1 MKRFKIPLILFFIFA
16 GLFVVFRGALKPKPI
31 EVELATVDRGVVE
44 ETVTN
49 SRAGT
54 IKARR
59 RAKLSPEIGGVVAE
73 LPFREGQIAPAGA
86 LLMRLEDSLQRAN
99 VVVAERE
106 LAAAQA
112 SLAQPCL
119 EWERAQREM
128 KRVRG
133 LVDGGIVSADRLDEV
148 ESASGF
154 AGAAC
159 TAAKTAVDRGQAA
172 VGLARAQLAKTVIRA
187 PFSGVV
193 ADLATEVGEYA
204 TPSPPAVPV
213 PAAIDLLDPAS
224 IFISAPMDEVDSAR
238 IKPGLEARLTVD
250 SHRGREF
257 PGHVLRIAPFVVD
270 REEQNRTVE
279 IEVELAD
286 AAFAATL
293 LPGTSADVEAILE
306 RRENVV
312 RVPTPCVIEG
322 KRALVLRAGKLEEAQ
337 LELGLRN
344 WQFTEVLA
352 GLAPG
357 DRVVRSF
364 DKPAIQAGALAHG
377 KGESLAE
384 SPAGAAEAAK
394 P

>member
-1 MKRFKIPLILFFIFA
+1 MRRFKIPLILLFIFT
-16 GLFVVFRGALKPKPI
+16 GLFVVFRGATRQRPI

-73 LPFREGQIAPAGA
+73 LPFREGQLAPAGA
-86 LLMRLEDSLQRAN
+86 LLLRLEDSLQRAN
-99 VVVAERE
+99 LAVAERD
-106 LAAAQA
+106 LAASQA

-119 EWERAQREM
+119 EAERAQREL

-133 LVDGGIVSADRLDEV
+133 LVEGGIVSADRLDEV
-148 ESASGF
+148 ESAAGI

-159 TAAKTAVDRGQAA
+159 GAAKTAVERGRAA
-172 VGLARAQLAKTVIRA
+172 IELARAQLGKTVIRA
-187 PFSGVV
+187 PFPGIV

-224 IFISAPMDEVDSAR
+224 IYVSAPMDEVDSAR

-250 SHRGREF
+250 SHRGREL

-279 IEVELAD
+279 IEVDFED
-286 AAFAATL
+286 PAFAATL

-306 RRENVV
+306 RRDDVV

-322 KRALVLRAGKLEEAQ
+322 KRALVLRQGKLEEVN

-344 WQFTEVLA
+344 WQFAEVVA

-364 DKPAIQAGALAHG
+364 DQPAIKAGALAYG
-377 KGESLAE
+377 KGE
-384 SPAGAAEAAK
+384 SPAGAAEASR

>member
-1 MKRFKIPLILFFIFA
+1 MRRFKIPLILFFTFA
-16 GLFVVFRGALKPKPI
+16 GLFVVFRGAMKPTPI

-54 IKARR
+54 VKARR

-73 LPFREGQIAPAGA
+73 LPFREGETAPAGA
-86 LLMRLEDSLQRAN
+86 LVLRLEDSIQRAN
-99 VVVAERE
+99 LLVTERE
-106 LAAAQA
+106 LAAATA
-112 SLAQPCL
+112 NLAQPCL
-119 EWERAQREM
+119 ESERGQREM

-148 ESASGF
+148 ESAAGF

-159 TAAKTAVDRGQAA
+159 SAARTAVDRAQAS
-172 VGLARAQLAKTVIRA
+172 VELARAQLAKTVIRA
-187 PFSGVV
+187 PFPGVV
-193 ADLATEVGEYA
+193 ADLATEIGEYA

-213 PAAIDLLDPAS
+213 PPAIDLLDPAS
-224 IFISAPMDEVDSAR
+224 IYVSAPMDEVDSAR
-238 IKPGLEARLTVD
+238 IKPGLAARLTVD
-250 SHRGREF
+250 SHRGRDF
-257 PGHVLRIAPFVVD
+257 PGRVLRIAPFVVD

-279 IEVELAD
+279 IEVD
-286 AAFAATL
+286 FDDKTFAASL
-293 LPGTSADVEAILE
+293 LPGTSADVEAILA
-306 RRENVV
+306 RREDVV

-322 KRALVLRAGKLEEAQ
+322 KRALVLRAGKLEEVS

-344 WQFTEVLA
+344 WQFAEVLS

-364 DKPAIQAGALAHG
+364 DQPAIKAGALAHG
-377 KGESLAE
+377 KGEAPE
-384 SPAGAAEAAK
+384 AGAAGK
-394 P
+394 